1 MQLAS
6 LGPHG
11 YDINIRMWI
20 PHSYCDI
27 SDISAI
33 PAYKLFFN
41 ASMAASKGKD
51 FTQPSRAKTSH
62 L

>member
-41 ASMAASKGKD
+41 ARMAASKVLKGRI
-51 FTQPSRAKTSH
+51 SRSLGAA
-62 L
+62 